1 MTTQRQ
7 EGARSDPQSGT
18 SDTARSAYDALSPQH
33 KAFVEAYCKCWNAR
47 RAARAAGYSEC
58 TANSHAYAVLRRD
71 DVQAAIEEWKREPA
85 RKAYALLKPGHKAFL
100 DAYCQSWNA
109 GKAGVAAGYGEHF
122 GYRLLRRDDIRAA
135 LIERQA
141 LAAASKEVEISEVV
155 ATLTRVLRANML
167 DYMSID
173 AEGQLQVDFTSLTRD
188 QASAIS
194 ELNVETRKTIGDGNR
209 RLAAEVARLRLKLH
223 DKLRAADKLLRHL
236 GAVKPKGAP
245 AEEVAAPPAKP
256 VTDLD
261 RAKAVLALFAKVKEE
276 GEQSSGDS

>member
-1 MTTQRQ
+1 MTTQHQPELRPD
-7 EGARSDPQSGT
+7 ASDA
-18 SDTARSAYDALSPQH
+18 ARSAFDALRAKH
-33 KAFVEAYCKCWNAR
+33 KAFVETYCKCWNAR
-47 RAARAAGYSEC
+47 RAARAAGYTESS
-58 TANSHAYAVLRRD
+58 AQRYAYLILRRD
-71 DVQAAIEEWKREPA
+71 DVQAAIEEWKRETP
-85 RKAYALLKPGHKAFL
+85 RRAYALLLPGHKAFL

-109 GKAGVAAGYGEHF
+109 GKAGIAAGYGEHS

-135 LIERQA
+135 LMERQA

-155 ATLTRVLRANML
+155 TTLTHVLRANML

-173 AEGQLQVDFTSLTRD
+173 AEGQPQVEFTSITRD

-194 ELNVETRKTIGDGNR
+194 ELNVETRKTVGDGNR
-209 RLAAEVARLRLKLH
+209 RPAAEVARLRLKLH

-256 VTDLD
+256 LTDLD
-261 RAKAVLALFAKVKEE
+261 RAKAVLALLAKVRERAEAE
-276 GEQSSGDS
+276 GGE